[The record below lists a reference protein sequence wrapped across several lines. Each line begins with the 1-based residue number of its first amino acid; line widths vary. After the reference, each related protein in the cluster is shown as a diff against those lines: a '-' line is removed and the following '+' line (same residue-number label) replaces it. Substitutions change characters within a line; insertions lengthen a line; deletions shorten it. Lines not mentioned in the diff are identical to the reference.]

1 MEHFKEGIVI
11 SISNVTILAVGIAL
25 LPSDLTFANG
35 RERGCYLR
43 HDAYC
48 RLCGLLQ
55 VLRLS
60 IQYQKGTTSGSA
72 FSGLVLVTL
81 LWPILRVLL
90 PGADEPCL
98 KLAGSIR

>member
-1 MEHFKEGIVI
+1 
-11 SISNVTILAVGIAL
+11 VGLVLL
-25 LPSDLTFANG
+25 LPDLARRASG
-35 RERGCYLR
+35 RERAAICGMTSIAGFY
-43 HDAYC
+43 
-48 RLCGLLQ
+48 GLLQ

-60 IQYQKGTTSGSA
+60 IQYQKGTNSGSA

-90 PGADEPCL
+90 RGADEPRL